1 MRQTHRRAPL
11 GSDLSPCP
19 LHCEARSVG
28 PGAGE
33 GERPTAG
40 IPGMKGVV
48 MRPMMSWMLRRA
60 WGKVAAGGGAARI
73 MSPLPSAPRP
83 PGPHALVRISGRC
96 RRDFSHRRDP
106 PGHLLGMACDWGL
119 LSFGAAGRGSE
130 HPPPATTPHSRVGG
144 SCVRACVIGVCV
156 WGGGAVSPL
165 GPETRDLSEP
175 GSRGSAPSP
184 FVAKR
189 R

>member
-1 MRQTHRRAPL
+1 MRQTHRGAPL
-11 GSDLSPCP
+11 DSDLSPCP
-19 LHCEARSVG
+19 LHREARSIG

-40 IPGMKGVV
+40 IPGMKGVE

-83 PGPHALVRISGRC
+83 PGPHALVRSSRRC
-96 RRDFSHRRDP
+96 RGDFSHRRDP

-119 LSFGAAGRGSE
+119 YLLALRAVGANTRPL
-130 HPPPATTPHSRVGG
+130 PPPPTPVWEARV
-144 SCVRACVIGVCV
+144 CARV
-156 WGGGAVSPL
+156 
-165 GPETRDLSEP
+165 
-175 GSRGSAPSP
+175 
-184 FVAKR
+184 
-189 R
+189 

>member
-1 MRQTHRRAPL
+1 
-11 GSDLSPCP
+11 
-19 LHCEARSVG
+19 
-28 PGAGE
+28 
-33 GERPTAG
+33 
-40 IPGMKGVV
+40 

-83 PGPHALVRISGRC
+83 PRATRVGEELQEVQEGFLPPQRS
-96 RRDFSHRRDP
+96 

-119 LSFGAAGRGSE
+119 YLLALRAMGANTRPL
-130 HPPPATTPHSRVGG
+130 PPPPHSRVGG
-144 SCVRACVIGVCV
+144 SCARACVIGVCV
-156 WGGGAVSPL
+156 WGGAVSPL
-165 GPETRDLSEP
+165 SPETRDLSEP

>member
-11 GSDLSPCP
+11 DSDLSPCP
-19 LHCEARSVG
+19 LHREARSVG

-40 IPGMKGVV
+40 IPGMKGVE

-83 PGPHALVRISGRC
+83 PGPHALVRISRRC

-119 LSFGAAGRGSE
+119 YLLALRGVGANTR
-130 HPPPATTPHSRVGG
+130 PPPPPPTPVWEARVCARVWSG
-144 SCVRACVIGVCV
+144 CVCGDAI
-156 WGGGAVSPL
+156 SPL
-165 GPETRDLSEP
+165 SPETRDLSGP